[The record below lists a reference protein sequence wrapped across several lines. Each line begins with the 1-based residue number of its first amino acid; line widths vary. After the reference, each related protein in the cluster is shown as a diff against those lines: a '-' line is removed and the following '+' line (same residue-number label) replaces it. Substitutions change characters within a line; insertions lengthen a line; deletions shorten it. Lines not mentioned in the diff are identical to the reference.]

1 MVERAVLVVSAERT
15 TQIILLMAVC
25 TLKSVRTGS
34 REAEE
39 DEILAMMNGTI
50 MGRRMEGLRWLLI
63 ILAEIACS
71 FLQFEVKNLCS
82 APKLPFLIIGNS

>member
-15 TQIILLMAVC
+15 TQIILLMAVYM
-25 TLKSVRTGS
+25 LKSVRIGS

-50 MGRRMEGLRWLLI
+50 MGRR
-63 ILAEIACS
+63 
-71 FLQFEVKNLCS
+71 
-82 APKLPFLIIGNS
+82 